1 MTRIGLVVHNI
12 HDDFSIELIKGA
24 ELFCEENSCQLFIL
38 PVNSKNSGVY
48 GYEYRYQANME
59 LINHNNLDG
68 IIVSGGT
75 VSAFINPTEYK
86 KILNSKKSLPI
97 VNITTDIKGYP
108 FVISDSEKAFKKLI
122 QHLISEHKCKNFI
135 LVKANDINVD
145 SVERE
150 TWFKEV
156 LKANNI
162 DFDSSNVIQGDF
174 NKYTAARNLEE
185 YINFNGLNAD
195 AIVCLNDTMAVG
207 VIDILNRKNINVP
220 NDVIVTGFDD
230 KEESRY
236 ITPPLTTVNTNIQLQ
251 GYNAAKILLKKIKGK
266 KVSHKKVID
275 GVEKIRCSCGCL
287 DINDVKIESINSKG
301 KKIKYNKKQLS
312 YIMRKIPQA
321 TISQLNSIHYF
332 LADTREVA
340 TFKDFLNNLPKHLLR
355 ASIDAISICVYDEP
369 LIHKKT
375 DEFFMPNKARR
386 IFKYE
391 KIYKDSLNYDEVYF
405 NPHEQ
410 LIPKNTFFKN
420 YPKLVVIPLFE
431 KEFQYGY
438 FVASIESDNYLFY
451 EILCEFFAKEITN
464 ALKIDDFYMKNK
476 ELQTTAEHLSY
487 LSQTDELTQIM
498 NRRGFV
504 KNVSQIF
511 NEKKSGMIIYCDMD
525 GLKKINDTFGHDGGD
540 KAIIAQ
546 SKILL
551 NSCSDTDIVAR
562 FAGDEFVVA
571 SLNMTQKGF
580 EKFKKSVA
588 KQCEF
593 FNSSSGFD
601 YKISISLGAAAFG
614 PGNYDLPIILA
625 QADIELYKDKRSK
638 KKEK

>member
-1 MTRIGLVVHNI
+1 MPALYAAI
-12 HDDFSIELIKGA
+12 DFSFSPPMGSTLPLRVISPVIATSLRT
-24 ELFCEENSCQLFIL
+24 FL
-38 PVNSKNSGVY
+38 PVS
-48 GYEYRYQANME
+48 
-59 LINHNNLDG
+59 
-68 IIVSGGT
+68 
-75 VSAFINPTEYK
+75 
-86 KILNSKKSLPI
+86 
-97 VNITTDIKGYP
+97 
-108 FVISDSEKAFKKLI
+108 
-122 QHLISEHKCKNFI
+122 
-135 LVKANDINVD
+135 
-145 SVERE
+145 
-150 TWFKEV
+150 
-156 LKANNI
+156 
-162 DFDSSNVIQGDF
+162 
-174 NKYTAARNLEE
+174 
-185 YINFNGLNAD
+185 
-195 AIVCLNDTMAVG
+195 
-207 VIDILNRKNINVP
+207 
-220 NDVIVTGFDD
+220 
-230 KEESRY
+230 
-236 ITPPLTTVNTNIQLQ
+236 
-251 GYNAAKILLKKIKGK
+251 
-266 KVSHKKVID
+266 
-275 GVEKIRCSCGCL
+275 
-287 DINDVKIESINSKG
+287 
-301 KKIKYNKKQLS
+301 
-312 YIMRKIPQA
+312 
-321 TISQLNSIHYF
+321 
-332 LADTREVA
+332 ADTREVA

-375 DEFFMPNKARR
+375 DDFFMPNKARR

-431 KEFQYGY
+431 KEYQYGY

-451 EILCEFFAKEITN
+451 EILCEFFAKEITH

-601 YKISISLGAAAFG
+601 YKISISMGAAAFG
-614 PGNYDLPIILA
+614 PANYDLPIILA

>member
-12 HDDFSIELIKGA
+12 HDDFSVELIKGV
-24 ELFCEENSCQLFIL
+24 ELFCEENSCQLFII
-38 PVNSKNSGVY
+38 PVNAKNSGVY

-68 IIVSGGT
+68 IIVSAGT
-75 VSAFINPTEYK
+75 ISAFINSDEYK
-86 KILNSKKSLPI
+86 RILDSKESLPI
-97 VNITTDIKGYP
+97 VNVTTDVKGYP
-108 FVISDSEKAFKKLI
+108 FVISDSQKAFKKLV
-122 QHLISEHKCKNFI
+122 QHLITEHKCKKI
-135 LVKANDINVD
+135 MLVKANDISID
-145 SVERE
+145 SIERE
-150 TWFKEV
+150 TWFKDV

-162 DFDSSNVIQGDF
+162 EFDSSKVIQGDF

-185 YINFNGLNAD
+185 YINKNGFD
-195 AIVCLNDTMAVG
+195 VEAIVCLNDTMAVG
-207 VIDILNRKNINVP
+207 VIDVLKRKGINIP
-220 NDVIVTGFDD
+220 KDVFVTGFDD
-230 KEESRY
+230 RDESKY
-236 ITPPLTTVNTNIQLQ
+236 IHAPLSTVNPNIQLQ
-251 GYNAAKILLKKIKGK
+251 SYNAAKILLKKIKGK
-266 KVSHKKVID
+266 KVSHKNIIE

-301 KKIKYNKKQLS
+301 KKIKYNKKQLA
-312 YIMRKIPQA
+312 YIMRKIPQS

-332 LADTREVA
+332 LADTREVS

-355 ASIDAISICVYDEP
+355 ASIDALSICVYDEP

-375 DEFFMPNKARR
+375 DDFIMPNKARR

-391 KIYKDSLNYDEVYF
+391 KIYKNSLIYEEVYF

-410 LIPKNTFFKN
+410 LLPKNTFYKN
-420 YPKLVVIPLFE
+420 YSKLVLIPLFE
-431 KEFQYGY
+431 KEYQYGY
-438 FVASIESDNYLFY
+438 FVASIESDNYMFY

-464 ALKIDDFYMKNK
+464 ALRIDDFYVKNK

-511 NEKKSGMIIYCDMD
+511 NENKSGMIIYCDMD
-525 GLKKINDTFGHDGGD
+525 GLKKINDNFGHEGGD

-580 EKFKKSVA
+580 ENFKKSVE

-601 YKISISLGAAAFG
+601 YQISISMGASSFG

-625 QADIELYKDKRSK
+625 QADIELYKDKKSK